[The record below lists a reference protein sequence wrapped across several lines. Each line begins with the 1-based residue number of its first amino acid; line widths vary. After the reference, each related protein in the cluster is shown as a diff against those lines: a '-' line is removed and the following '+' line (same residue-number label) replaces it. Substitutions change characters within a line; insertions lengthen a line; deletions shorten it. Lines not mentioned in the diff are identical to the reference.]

1 MRDFLRVQ
9 AFVCCCLLGG
19 WVGAALSLATLG
31 RWALERYRAEHPGE
45 YVCGMFPLPYVF
57 LGFLPGAAAGA
68 IPGWRA
74 QRWVAGVWRQQ
85 RPPGPVPE
93 PGAPA
98 DGGHDPG
105 P

>member
-45 YVCGMFPLPYVF
+45 YVCGMFPLPYLF
-57 LGFLPGAAAGA
+57 LGFLPGAAVGA
-68 IPGWRA
+68 LAGWRA
-74 QRWVAGVWRQQ
+74 QRRVAGLRRQQ
-85 RPPGPVPE
+85 PPPGPTAQ
-93 PGAPA
+93 PGTPA
-98 DGGHDPG
+98 DAPGGPG